1 MRIIWSGESS
11 KKDSTDPSPADAMAF
26 VRDFLRTPTGSYG
39 GTAMTIPDFVREF
52 PKDSTVTTCLAA
64 YVASLDGII
73 QNKLNPLGDHANVL
87 AAKATLAAYQKR
99 IQGILKA
106 PEAQRMHRLIAMIE
120 NLQSALDGVPEP
132 PLADILE
139 LTVTQM
145 VSTSAGRILLD
156 LEAMHDWLT
165 LQTLEF

>member
-1 MRIIWSGESS
+1 MRIVWSGEPS
-11 KKDSTDPSPADAMAF
+11 KRDSTDPSPGDA
-26 VRDFLRTPTGSYG
+26 TPFDWSIRKTLTESFG
-39 GTAMTIPDFVREF
+39 GMAMTIPDFVREF
-52 PKDSTVTTCLAA
+52 PEGSTVTTCLTA
-64 YVASLDGII
+64 YVASLDDII

>member
-1 MRIIWSGESS
+1 
-11 KKDSTDPSPADAMAF
+11 
-26 VRDFLRTPTGSYG
+26 
-39 GTAMTIPDFVREF
+39 MTIPDFVREF
-52 PKDSTVTTCLAA
+52 PEGSTVTTCLTA
-64 YVASLDGII
+64 YVNSLEDIV
-73 QNKLNPLGDHANVL
+73 QNKLKPLGDHANVI
-87 AAKATLAAYQKR
+87 AATATLVAYQNR
-99 IQGILKA
+99 IRGILKA

-120 NLQSALDGVPEP
+120 NLQSALDGVAEP
-132 PLADILE
+132 PLADILQ